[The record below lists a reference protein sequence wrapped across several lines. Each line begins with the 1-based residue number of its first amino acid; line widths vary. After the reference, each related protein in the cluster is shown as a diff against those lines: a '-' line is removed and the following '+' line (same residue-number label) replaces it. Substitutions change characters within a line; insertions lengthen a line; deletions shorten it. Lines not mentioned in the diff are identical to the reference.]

1 MTTENP
7 GQRDH
12 LHAGKPA
19 PDLDDRLDAFS
30 PRHRQIGHHEIDLL
44 RRKHVERLIAVPGM
58 QNLEPVR
65 SETCLEGVAHER
77 FVIDEQDPVLF
88 LKH

>member
-12 LHAGKPA
+12 LDAGKPA

-30 PRHRQIGHHEIDLL
+30 PRI
-44 RRKHVERLIAVPGM
+44 
-58 QNLEPVR
+58 VR
-65 SETCLEGVAHER
+65 SDGAAALWSGLLVRAAR
-77 FVIDEQDPVLF
+77 SVRL
-88 LKH
+88 